1 MSLHPNP
8 VLHLAVEKDNLEIVN
23 LLVQN
28 DNIDI
33 RSKDEINSFFLY
45 KIYFR
50 FFWFFVL
57 FMKTTC

>member
-45 KIYFR
+45 KIYFG